1 MTTRPNLERKL
12 GLFSVTNIVIANMI
26 GVGIFTT
33 TGLLM
38 ADLHSPTLMLVLWI
52 FGGIIA
58 LAGALCYGEVG
69 ASMPKAGGEYVFL
82 KEMYN
87 PMLGFLSGWI
97 SFIVGFSAPIAA
109 SAVGFSEYLYRALPA
124 IFQWGNI
131 DIDIVKKTF
140 SILIILVFTLIHL
153 QGIKFGSKV
162 QNYLTVLKIA
172 LLAGL
177 IVAGFSLGQGTLS
190 NFNVQSTSNI
200 SFGGWK
206 SMALALMWISFS
218 YSGWNASTYI
228 GSEIKD
234 PKRNLPWSLFIGTG
248 VVILLYLLLNVLFVY
263 AIPAKEMEGV
273 IAVGGLAVNNL
284 FGASADQM
292 LSLLISCALFSS
304 ISAFIILGPRVYY
317 AMAVNGHF
325 FRFAGKVSSKGK
337 VPSSSIVFQAII
349 SIVIILAG
357 TLDQIFT
364 YMGFALS
371 IFPILVAFSVFKL
384 RRKNISV
391 LKLPGFPW
399 VPAFFIITGIV
410 LHVLA
415 YFERPIEST
424 IAVATVLV
432 GIPAYYLFKKER
444 DLNAEGRE

>member
-1 MTTRPNLERKL
+1 MNFQPNLERKL

-33 TGLLM
+33 SGLLM
-38 ADLHSPTLMLVLWI
+38 ADLHNPTLMLVLWI
-52 FGGIIA
+52 FGGLIA

-69 ASMPKAGGEYVFL
+69 AAMPKAGGEYVFL
-82 KEMYN
+82 SEMYS
-87 PMLGFLSGWI
+87 PMLGFLSGWV

-109 SAVGFSEYLYRALPA
+109 SAVGFSEYLFRALPVLFKWGDLDVEITKKFFA
-124 IFQWGNI
+124 II
-131 DIDIVKKTF
+131 
-140 SILIILVFTLIHL
+140 IILVFTLIHL

-162 QNYLTVLKIA
+162 QNYLTVLKIL

-177 IVAGFSLGQGTLS
+177 IIVGFTLGNGTMS
-190 NFNVQSTSNI
+190 NFSVEMDS
-200 SFGGWK
+200 SFNLGGWK
-206 SMALALMWISFS
+206 TMALALMWISFS

-263 AIPAKEMEGV
+263 AIPPKDMEGV

-284 FGASADQM
+284 FGSSADQ
-292 LSLLISCALFSS
+292 LFSLLISIALFSS

-325 FRFAGKVSSKGK
+325 FKFAGKVSPKGK
-337 VPSSSIVFQAII
+337 VPSSSIIFQAII
-349 SIVIILAG
+349 SIIIILAG

-384 RRKNISV
+384 RKTGKSV

-399 VPAFFIITGIV
+399 TPIFFIITGLV

-415 YFERPIEST
+415 YLERPIESS
-424 IAVATVLV
+424 IAVFTVLI
-432 GIPAYYLFKKER
+432 GIPAFYIFRKEKNQSR
-444 DLNAEGRE
+444 S

>member
-1 MTTRPNLERKL
+1 MPDKPNLERKL

-33 TGLLM
+33 SGLLM
-38 ADLHSPTLMLVLWI
+38 EDLHSPSLMLVLWV

-58 LAGALCYGEVG
+58 LTGALCYGEVG
-69 ASMPKAGGEYVFL
+69 AAIPKAGGEYAFL
-82 KEMYN
+82 SELYN
-87 PMLGFLSGWI
+87 PLLGFLSGWI

-109 SAVGFSEYLYRALPA
+109 SSVGFSEYLSRALPGL
-124 IFQWGNI
+124 FQWGSI
-131 DIDIVKKTF
+131 DIGITKKIF
-140 SILIILVFTLIHL
+140 SILIILVFTFIHL

-177 IVAGFSLGQGTLS
+177 VILGFSLGTGHSEHFIS
-190 NFNVQSTSNI
+190 NESS
-200 SFGGWK
+200 SMDFGGWK
-206 SMALALMWISFS
+206 TIALALMWISFS

-228 GSEIKD
+228 GSEIRD
-234 PKRNLPWSLFIGTG
+234 PQKNLPRSLFIGTG
-248 VVILLYLLLNVLFVY
+248 VVILLYLSLNTLFVY
-263 AIPAKEMEGV
+263 AIPVEEMKGV
-273 IAVGGLAVNNL
+273 IAVGGLAVQKL
-284 FGASADQM
+284 FGESADQ
-292 LSLLISCALFSS
+292 LFSLLISFALFSS

-325 FRFAGKVSSKGK
+325 FKFAGNVSAKHK
-337 VPSSSIVFQAII
+337 VPSSSILFQAAIA
-349 SIVIILAG
+349 IILVLVG

-371 IFPILVAFSVFKL
+371 IFPIMVAFSVFKL
-384 RRKNISV
+384 RRLNKSV

-399 VPAFFIITGIV
+399 VPAFFILTGLI

-415 YFERPIEST
+415 YFERPIESS
-424 IAVATVLV
+424 IAVLTVLV
-432 GIPAYYLFKKER
+432 GIPFYYVFKKER
-444 DLNAEGRE
+444 RNEV